1 MEKSC
6 TEAHGQVIPSQKSVD
21 APYRQPVA
29 KSKSFGD
36 IAYTLNKFSPNIPDC
51 ACEKSSKLPFSNSM
65 GQFELQRNLPSR
77 QKSRV
82 HHRSFSLAREN
93 FHKDLNGNCFSK
105 HSDAK
110 TNKTPV
116 TSGTSDARHTQF
128 TTSYCKNNLQFSQS
142 FNSPSLNNI
151 LKNVSDSVLGGLSI
165 TPYSV
170 GTLENEERTLLD
182 EVGMEK
188 SRLKQK
194 WSPISIFKQEKI
206 KVKKTKN
213 EKFEEEKNDD
223 PKNDPPKKDGIKEL
237 EDFHLS
243 PLELEPEHPYL
254 SSDSDE
260 KNEDPLSFSWPL
272 EKFAKMKAEFCD
284 KSFPTAQ
291 NDKEKQT
298 EFNKSSPIMLKLKR
312 AVKLAMPKTKTPEF
326 ADSCSIPRVSSF
338 VCPKT
343 AAIEIPNNSDER
355 KQSLSKSWDSS
366 SLESYMSNQSRKNST
381 AGLLAGNNFASPS
394 PWSSGPGND
403 KWASFPNRKTED
415 QKESSNATPVSS
427 NVKRTSEQT
436 HPPQNPNTPSQ
447 GAPLTHPLA
456 SNTPIK
462 PHART
467 PNQPGYSVET
477 PTQIRHRNPSKE
489 DIIGH
494 KQALDGGNEFTDPW
508 CITDEQREYY
518 MKQFSTMQPD
528 LKGKI
533 DGQTARNFFTKSK
546 LPILELSHIWE
557 LSDMDQDGSLTI
569 DEFCTAFHLVVARK
583 NGYDL
588 PIKLPQALVPTLI
601 DLGVG
606 EVPTKTD
613 PFQPDEEIPSQPIA
627 SNSTAPADQW
637 ETFSERTNSSTT
649 LANFDQSNHSIEENL
664 PHPVAVHMT
673 PSRHP
678 ELWKRVSGDAEK
690 SSGAPQTSANP
701 YGSLRNELSDVD
713 SSCEGKKLSASNSTD
728 SKESKNN
735 ELEEKSFRKSKK
747 GRSVSTSSVTSSS
760 SSVATSDR
768 SSGDEDDVEDRSDP
782 EHSDWSSRPLRP
794 RSGSSSSMESGSVPT
809 ITPLPPPAPTPPP
822 RPLVHP
828 KSSPKLKRESKSNS
842 LERNENFPTKDVE
855 NRLDGP
861 TPPPRP
867 QPVPVTEPQESF
879 ADFSNFNQPHEEQKP
894 TEKSDDE
901 KNVEK
906 KVEKKIEKKIEK
918 KVEKIVKPVPAPRP
932 NKESAKIEE
941 EIESKDIEEE
951 KSTHNKKAPTKPPR
965 SRIMSSDVC
974 KPEPI
979 LSTLPISSKDPK
991 HKPQPKQ
998 ELSRNKSSL
1007 QTSIRELKVR
1017 NTQLTRLNAD
1027 LQQQLKD
1034 VMESRITVEMNIHQ
1048 MRPFTQ

>member
-1 MEKSC
+1 MESQSVPRPQAIQTHLLHKGSRLPKPKLSSPP
-6 TEAHGQVIPSQKSVD
+6 TSPTAPHNPNLPTNSTLATPSQVQNRAWTSFD
-21 APYRQPVA
+21 DSPVH
-29 KSKSFGD
+29 
-36 IAYTLNKFSPNIPDC
+36 LNS
-51 ACEKSSKLPFSNSM
+51 
-65 GQFELQRNLPSR
+65 
-77 QKSRV
+77 
-82 HHRSFSLAREN
+82 
-93 FHKDLNGNCFSK
+93 
-105 HSDAK
+105 
-110 TNKTPV
+110 
-116 TSGTSDARHTQF
+116 
-128 TTSYCKNNLQFSQS
+128 
-142 FNSPSLNNI
+142 
-151 LKNVSDSVLGGLSI
+151 
-165 TPYSV
+165 
-170 GTLENEERTLLD
+170 
-182 EVGMEK
+182 
-188 SRLKQK
+188 
-194 WSPISIFKQEKI
+194 
-206 KVKKTKN
+206 
-213 EKFEEEKNDD
+213 
-223 PKNDPPKKDGIKEL
+223 
-237 EDFHLS
+237 
-243 PLELEPEHPYL
+243 
-254 SSDSDE
+254 
-260 KNEDPLSFSWPL
+260 
-272 EKFAKMKAEFCD
+272 
-284 KSFPTAQ
+284 
-291 NDKEKQT
+291 
-298 EFNKSSPIMLKLKR
+298 
-312 AVKLAMPKTKTPEF
+312 
-326 ADSCSIPRVSSF
+326 
-338 VCPKT
+338 
-343 AAIEIPNNSDER
+343 
-355 KQSLSKSWDSS
+355 
-366 SLESYMSNQSRKNST
+366 
-381 AGLLAGNNFASPS
+381 AGNNFASPS

-403 KWASFPNRKTED
+403 KWASFPNRKSED
-415 QKESSNATPVSS
+415 QKDSNSTPVSS
-427 NVKRTSEQT
+427 NLKRTSDHT
-436 HPPQNPNTPSQ
+436 HPSQNPNTPVQ
-447 GAPLTHPLA
+447 GVPLTHPLA
-456 SNTPIK
+456 SNTPLK

-494 KQALDGGNEFTDPW
+494 KQALDGSNEFTDPW

-606 EVPTKTD
+606 EVPTKAD
-613 PFQPDEEIPSQPIA
+613 PFQPDEEISSHPIA
-627 SNSTAPADQW
+627 SNNTASADQW
-637 ETFSERTNSSTT
+637 ETFSDRTNSSTT

-678 ELWKRVSGDAEK
+678 ELWKRVSNDAEK
-690 SSGAPQTSANP
+690 SSGATPSGETHDEESTTSSPQVRTKKRLVTNP

-728 SKESKNN
+728 SKESRNN
-735 ELEEKSFRKSKK
+735 ELEEKTFRKNKK
-747 GRSVSTSSVTSSS
+747 GRSLSTSSVTSSS

-768 SSGDEDDVEDRSDP
+768 SSADEDDVEDRSDP

-855 NRLDGP
+855 NRVDGP

-867 QPVPVTEPQESF
+867 QTVPVTEPQESF
-879 ADFSNFNQPHEEQKP
+879 ADFSNFNQPHEEP
-894 TEKSDDE
+894 EPIEKSDDE
-901 KNVEK
+901 K
-906 KVEKKIEKKIEK
+906 KIEKKLEKKVEK

-941 EIESKDIEEE
+941 EIENKDIEEE